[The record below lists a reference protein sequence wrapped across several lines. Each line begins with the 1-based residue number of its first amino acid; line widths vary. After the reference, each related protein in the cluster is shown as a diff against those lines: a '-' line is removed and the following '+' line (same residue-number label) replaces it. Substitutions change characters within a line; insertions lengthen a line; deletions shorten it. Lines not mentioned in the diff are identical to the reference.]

1 MSGIDVDRDTAHEAA
16 QRELSKPIYPKG
28 SISQRIQEWI
38 HELLYRIIEQG
49 SSVPGGWLT
58 ITVLIILAAAATV
71 VAVRIVR
78 RTIRTH
84 SDGDY
89 QLFDAGQLT
98 AAQHRA
104 IAERCAA
111 EGDWTAAIR
120 HRLRA
125 VARSL
130 EEIGVL
136 DPAPGRTANELA
148 AGAGERLPALAAE
161 LSRSATAF
169 NDVTYGAQPGT
180 QSAYQL
186 IVDLDEHIQYRSATG
201 QFGPAD
207 PVAADSWTPVR

>member
-1 MSGIDVDRDTAHEAA
+1 MPAIDVDRNTAHEAA
-16 QRELSKPIYPKG
+16 QRELDKPIYPKN

-38 HELLYRIIEQG
+38 HELVYRIIEQG

-58 ITVLIILAAAATV
+58 ITALVMLLVAAVV

-84 SDGDY
+84 ADGGY
-89 QLFDAGQLT
+89 ELFDDGQLT

-104 IAERCAA
+104 IAERCASEA
-111 EGDWTAAIR
+111 DWPAAIR

-130 EEIGVL
+130 EENGVL

-148 AGAGERLPALAAE
+148 ADAGRRLPALAADM
-161 LSRSATAF
+161 SRSAAAF
-169 NDVTYGAQPGT
+169 NDVTYGEQPGT

-186 IVDLDEHIQYRSATG
+186 IVGLDDNIERRSATG
-201 QFGPAD
+201 QFGAAEPR
-207 PVAADSWTPVR
+207 VADSWAPVR